1 MSQFLS
7 YLRNDKGGAV
17 EYVLVVAAIGGA
29 VFAAASSTTV
39 KTSINGM
46 FTSVFDGAKTKAVM
60 K

>member
-1 MSQFLS
+1 MSHFLS

-29 VFAAASSTTV
+29 VITAASSTTV
-39 KTSINGM
+39 KTAINSM
-46 FTSVFDGAKTKAVM
+46 FTSVFDGAKNKATW